1 MKKILCVFVV
11 TMLLLSVS
19 GCATVPDEQDAAVLP
34 PSRVGASQMQAT
46 LVKRYTFE
54 SAFSEADV
62 VARVEVGNWLAEDTD
77 IFKTYYEAR
86 VLQCFKGSIPE
97 TFTLFQEGCS
107 TGTLKG
113 YPLFTSGNEMLVFL
127 KEATETAYNSPY
139 WIIGA
144 FTTLL
149 DVSYDESGNRYY
161 VDRCDLLG
169 ETMNISSN
177 YAYEMSLANEI
188 LAVAAAN
195 DPIVSEMQFHYS
207 HIFSE
212 ADLIDLIENQ

>member
-19 GCATVPDEQDAAVLP
+19 GCATVTLEQDATVLP

-54 SAFSEADV
+54 SAFLEADV
-62 VARVEVGNWLAEDTD
+62 VARVEVGNWLAENTD
-77 IFKTYYEAR
+77 SITTYFEAK
-86 VLQCFKGSIPE
+86 VLQCFKGSTTE
-97 TFTLFQEGCS
+97 TITLFQDGCS
-107 TGTLKG
+107 TGTMKG

-161 VDRCDLLG
+161 VDRCGLLG